1 MMTAAL
7 QHPSGRGKR
16 LQQRL
21 GCLTAIG
28 IALAA
33 CATPPAPGTNPY
45 LGWMEASSPKNL
57 EVERARYRHTIH
69 FATDSAELTAMEQE
83 RLLTFLQTV
92 VPTARDTVI
101 VEGHADERA
110 TDLYNLELASRRI
123 TSVSGFLDEHGLAG
137 IPLHTAAFGERVP
150 ANAGGDPG
158 AWQQNRRVELVLERH
173 VVELPPC
180 PDWSRESG
188 LDFENLPGSNF
199 GCATQTNLGLM
210 IDNPSD
216 LARGRKLAPGDGIH
230 AAEGVVRYRTGEI
243 IELQEEELGN

>member
-1 MMTAAL
+1 MTAAS
-7 QHPSGRGKR
+7 QHPKGRRKR
-16 LQQRL
+16 LPHHL
-21 GCLTAIG
+21 GCLTALG
-28 IALAA
+28 IALTA
-33 CATPPAPGTNPY
+33 CATPAPGTNPY

-57 EVERARYRHTIH
+57 EVERAQYRHIVH

-92 VPTARDTVI
+92 APTPQDTMI

-123 TSVSGFLDEHGLAG
+123 TTVADFLREHGLQG
-137 IPLHTAAFGERVP
+137 IPLHTSAFGERVP
-150 ANAGGDPG
+150 AAEGGDPA

-173 VVELPPC
+173 LVELPAC

-188 LDFENLPGSNF
+188 IDYSNLPHSNF

-216 LARGRKLAPGDGIH
+216 LARGRELAPASGIH
-230 AAEGVVRYRTGEI
+230 AAEGIVRYRTGEVV
-243 IELQEEELGN
+243 ELQEEELD

>member
-1 MMTAAL
+1 MTAAS
-7 QHPSGRGKR
+7 QHPNGRRKA
-16 LQQRL
+16 LPHHRL
-21 GCLTAIG
+21 GCLTALG
-28 IALAA
+28 IALTA
-33 CATPPAPGTNPY
+33 CATPAPGTNPY
-45 LGWMEASSPKNL
+45 LGWMEASSPKDL
-57 EVERARYRHTIH
+57 EVERAQYRHVVQ

-83 RLLTFLQTV
+83 RLLTFLETV
-92 VPTARDTVI
+92 APTAQDTMI

-123 TSVSGFLDEHGLAG
+123 TSVENFLREHGLQNV
-137 IPLHTAAFGERVP
+137 PLHASAFGERVP
-150 ANAGGDPG
+150 AAEGTDAA

-188 LDFENLPGSNF
+188 LDYSNLPGSNF

-216 LARGRKLAPGDGIH
+216 LARGRKLAPASGIH
-230 AAEGVVRYRTGEI
+230 AAEGIVRYRTGEV

>member
-1 MMTAAL
+1 MTAAP
-7 QHPSGRGKR
+7 QHPSGRRAR
-16 LQQRL
+16 LPHRL
-21 GCLTAIG
+21 GCLTALG
-28 IALAA
+28 IALSA
-33 CATPPAPGTNPY
+33 CAAPAPGTNPY

-69 FATDSAELTAMEQE
+69 FATDSAEITAMEQE

-92 VPTARDTVI
+92 APTAQDTVI

-110 TDLYNLELASRRI
+110 TDLYNVELASRRI
-123 TSVSGFLDEHGLAG
+123 TSVSDFLNEHGLGG

-150 ANAGGDPG
+150 MAAGPDPA

-173 VVELPPC
+173 LVQLPPC

-188 LDFENLPGSNF
+188 LDYSNLPGSNF

-216 LARGRKLAPGDGIH
+216 LARGRKLAPASGIH
-230 AAEGVVRYRTGEI
+230 AAEGIVRYRTGTVV
-243 IELQEEELGN
+243 ELQEEEVGN

>member
-1 MMTAAL
+1 MTAAS
-7 QHPSGRGKR
+7 QHPNGRRKR
-16 LQQRL
+16 LPHRL
-21 GCLTAIG
+21 GCLTALG
-28 IALAA
+28 IALTA
-33 CATPPAPGTNPY
+33 CAAPAPGTNPY

-57 EVERARYRHTIH
+57 EVERAQYRHVVH

-92 VPTARDTVI
+92 APTPQDTMI

-123 TSVSGFLDEHGLAG
+123 TSVADFLRERGLEG
-137 IPLHTAAFGERVP
+137 IPLHSSAFGERVP
-150 ANAGGDPG
+150 AAEGGDSA

-173 VVELPPC
+173 LVELPPC
-180 PDWSRESG
+180 PNWSVESG
-188 LDFENLPGSNF
+188 MDYSNLPGSNF

-216 LARGRKLAPGDGIH
+216 LARGRKLTPADGVH
-230 AAEGVVRYRTGEI
+230 AAEGIVRYRTGEV
-243 IELQEEELGN
+243 IELQDEELD

>member
-1 MMTAAL
+1 MSAAP
-7 QHPSGRGKR
+7 QHPTGRR
-16 LQQRL
+16 NFRPRHLA
-21 GCLTAIG
+21 CLTALG
-28 IALAA
+28 FALTA
-33 CATPPAPGTNPY
+33 CATSEPGTNPY

-57 EVERARYRHTIH
+57 EVERAQYRHTIR
-69 FATDSAELTAMEQE
+69 FATDSAELTAQEQD

-92 VPTARDTVI
+92 GPSAQDTMV

-123 TSVSGFLDEHGLAG
+123 TSVSGFLEEYGLGG

-150 ANAGGDPG
+150 ATAGGDPA
-158 AWQQNRRVELVLERH
+158 AWQQNRRVEIVLERH

-188 LDFENLPGSNF
+188 LDYSNLPGSNF

-216 LARGRKLAPGDGIH
+216 LARGRKLAPASGIH
-230 AAEGVVRYRTGEI
+230 AAEGVERYRTGAVV
-243 IELQEEELGN
+243 ELQEEELGN

>member
-1 MMTAAL
+1 MTAAP
-7 QHPSGRGKR
+7 QHPFGRRKR
-16 LQQRL
+16 LPHHL
-21 GCLTAIG
+21 GCLTALG
-28 IALAA
+28 IALTA

-57 EVERARYRHTIH
+57 EVERAQYRHTIH
-69 FATDSAELTAMEQE
+69 FATDSADLTAMEQE

-92 VPTARDTVI
+92 APTAQDTVI

-123 TSVSGFLDEHGLAG
+123 TSVSGFLEEHGLGG

-150 ANAGGDPG
+150 ATAGGDPA

-188 LDFENLPGSNF
+188 LDYSNLPGSNF
-199 GCATQTNLGLM
+199 GCDTQTNLGLM

-216 LARGRKLAPGDGIH
+216 LARGRKLAPASGIH
-230 AAEGVVRYRTGEI
+230 AAEGIVRYRTGEVV
-243 IELQEEELGN
+243 ELQEEELGN

>member
-1 MMTAAL
+1 MTAAL
-7 QHPSGRGKR
+7 QHPNGRRKR
-16 LQQRL
+16 LSPRL
-21 GCLTAIG
+21 GCLTALG
-28 IALAA
+28 LALTA
-33 CATPPAPGTNPY
+33 CATPAPGTNPY

-57 EVERARYRHTIH
+57 EVERAQYRHTVH

-92 VPTARDTVI
+92 APNRQDTLTI
-101 VEGHADERA
+101 EGHADERA

-123 TSVSGFLDEHGLAG
+123 TSVSDFLDEQGLAG
-137 IPLHTAAFGERVP
+137 IPLHTSAYGERVP
-150 ANAGGDPG
+150 EAEGSNPA
-158 AWQQNRRVELVLERH
+158 AWLQNRRVELVLERH

-188 LDFENLPGSNF
+188 VDYSNLPGSNF
-199 GCATQTNLGLM
+199 GCATHTNLGLM

-216 LARGRKLAPGDGIH
+216 LARGRKLAPADGIH
-230 AAEGVVRYRTGEI
+230 AAEGIVRYRTGTV

>member
-1 MMTAAL
+1 MTAAP
-7 QHPSGRGKR
+7 QHSSGRRKR
-16 LQQRL
+16 LPHRV
-21 GCLTAIG
+21 GCLTALG

-33 CATPPAPGTNPY
+33 CATPAPGTNPY

-69 FATDSAELTAMEQE
+69 FATDSAELTAGEQE

-92 VPTARDTVI
+92 APTAQDTVI

-110 TDLYNLELASRRI
+110 TDLYNVELASRRI
-123 TSVSGFLDEHGLAG
+123 TSVSAFLGEHGLAD

-150 ANAGGDPG
+150 AVPGSDPD
-158 AWQQNRRVELVLERH
+158 AWQRNRRVELVLERH
-173 VVELPPC
+173 VVQLPPC

-188 LDFENLPGSNF
+188 PDYSNLPGSNF

-210 IDNPSD
+210 IDNPGD

-230 AAEGVVRYRTGEI
+230 AAEGIVRYRTGEV
-243 IELQEEELGN
+243 IELQQEEFGN

>member
-1 MMTAAL
+1 MTAAS
-7 QHPSGRGKR
+7 QHPNGRHKR
-16 LQQRL
+16 LSLRL
-21 GCLTAIG
+21 GCLTALGIG
-28 IALAA
+28 LTA
-33 CATPPAPGTNPY
+33 CATPAPSANPS

-57 EVERARYRHTIH
+57 EVERAQYRHTVH
-69 FATDSAELTAMEQE
+69 FATDSADLTAMEQE

-92 VPTARDTVI
+92 APTAQDTMT

-123 TSVSGFLDEHGLAG
+123 TSVDDFLREHGFDG
-137 IPLHTAAFGERVP
+137 IGLNASAFGERVP
-150 ANAGGDPG
+150 AAEGSDPS

-173 VVELPPC
+173 LVQLPPC

-188 LDFENLPGSNF
+188 LDYSNLPGSNF

-216 LARGRKLAPGDGIH
+216 LARGRKLAPASGIH
-230 AAEGVVRYRTGEI
+230 AAEGIVRYRTGTVV
-243 IELQEEELGN
+243 ELQDEELGN